1 MIVLLIR
8 LIVSYITISI
18 IKVMMAITCLYY
30 FSLTG
35 LLLVLYRFID
45 TFNSGDELI
54 SQVQRQNYYLD
65 LSKTS

>member
-1 MIVLLIR
+1 MIVVLIR

-18 IKVMMAITCLYY
+18 IKVTMAITCLYY

-54 SQVQRQNYYLD
+54 SQVQRQNYYFD
-65 LSKTS
+65 LS

>member
-18 IKVMMAITCLYY
+18 IKVMMAINCLYY

-45 TFNSGDELI
+45 TFNSGEELI
-54 SQVQRQNYYLD
+54 SQVQRQNYYFD
-65 LSKTS
+65 LS